1 MQAKLPILLWPQK
14 QNGERERER
23 ERERQRQ
30 RERHRKTETER
41 ERERD
46 REKERKRCVVGWLSK
61 FESMMSRLKLT
72 VDAAAP
78 AGLKLPWFWGS
89 VPRSPAC
96 RRAEQSQALHL

>member
-1 MQAKLPILLWPQK
+1 MMVPEERVPKLTSDLHTHVCVHAHLFTLTV
-14 QNGERERER
+14 NAEREKQTNKN
-23 ERERQRQ
+23 QR
-30 RERHRKTETER
+30 KG
-41 ERERD
+41 
-46 REKERKRCVVGWLSK
+46 RKRCVVGWLSK

-89 VPRSPAC
+89 VPQSPAC